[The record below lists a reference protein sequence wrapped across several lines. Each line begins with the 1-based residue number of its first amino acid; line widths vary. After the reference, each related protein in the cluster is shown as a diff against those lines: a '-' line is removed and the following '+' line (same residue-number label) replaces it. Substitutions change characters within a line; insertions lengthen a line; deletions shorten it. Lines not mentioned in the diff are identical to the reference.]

1 MVAAGRF
8 TALMHLEHNV
18 EVTWAALQAWAADSA
33 LLEPLGFRRGFVR
46 TEIAPWSGR
55 AMAVDAEVQV
65 HTRLLRCLSLSEV
78 VSMNVLCAPQS

>member
-1 MVAAGRF
+1 MVQKLGLLCAGKF
-8 TALMHLEHNV
+8 SAFMHLEHDV

-55 AMAVDAEVQV
+55 TMAADAQ
-65 HTRLLRCLSLSEV
+65 
-78 VSMNVLCAPQS
+78 APVRS